1 VTNWRKAVALLE
13 QTTAP
18 PLDRRAEWAP
28 SELRR
33 IIVRLSDGEVV
44 QIGTAPTLDSALVLA
59 RTVIAEIE
67 EPKGEWPIVGERLL
81 RPESIVSVDV
91 LTTT

>member
-1 VTNWRKAVALLE
+1 LEDAVALTE
-13 QTTAP
+13 TQTTST
-18 PLDRRAEWAP
+18 LDRDTGWTP

-33 IIVRLSDGEVV
+33 VVIRLTDGEIL
-44 QIGTAPTLDSALVLA
+44 QLGTAPNRDSALALA
-59 RTVIAEIE
+59 RTLIAEIE
-67 EPKGEWPIVGERLL
+67 EPGGEWPLVGERML

>member
-1 VTNWRKAVALLE
+1 MALLE
-13 QTTAP
+13 HTTSP
-18 PLDRRAEWAP
+18 PLDRMAEWTP

-33 IIVRLSDGEVV
+33 VVVRMCDGEVLQV
-44 QIGTAPTLDSALVLA
+44 GTAPNRDGALVLA

-67 EPKGEWPIVGERLL
+67 EPRGEWPLVGERML

-91 LTTT
+91 LTVT

>member
-1 VTNWRKAVALLE
+1 MALLE
-13 QTTAP
+13 PTASAQV
-18 PLDRRAEWAP
+18 DRRAEWTP

-33 IIVRLSDGEVV
+33 VVVRMNDGEVLQV
-44 QIGTAPTLDSALVLA
+44 GTAPNRESALVLA

-67 EPKGEWPIVGERLL
+67 EPRGEWPLVGDRML

-91 LTTT
+91 LRWS